1 MTEEGA
7 AESRVTAKHPPNL
20 ARNRPRLAEA
30 AGGRFLFVRDA
41 IHFRSHGGLFKR
53 AATVKKEGGAWQ
65 LQSCVTAKHPHHF
78 ARKLTSHRCD
88 RLGRFQFVRDA
99 IRFRSRSG
107 LVQRAAATKKE
118 GGAWQ
123 LRDSGNCQAPPSFC
137 KKIDLASL

>member
-1 MTEEGA
+1 MRFAFVLA
-7 AESRVTAKHPPNL
+7 AASSNVLRPPK
-20 ARNRPRLAEA
+20 
-30 AGGRFLFVRDA
+30 
-41 IHFRSHGGLFKR
+41 KR
-53 AATVKKEGGAWQ
+53 GVLGSYATR
-65 LQSCVTAKHPHHF
+65 VTAKHPHHF

-88 RLGRFQFVRDA
+88 RLGRFLFVRDA